1 MAIHRSIEK
10 IWRRL
15 KSGLVVPEGVVSDF
29 SQSSSHSYLHIKEKA
44 IAIEKLYA
52 DSNVP
57 LAPTS
62 DLSQLIADA
71 KLLSDSW
78 LMGSAEDYPTTL
90 LFRATLLDRIAN
102 PLLLLHDVPNKAH
115 FLNTI
120 ASGDL
125 NLLDRKRSH
134 AKNILWELEL
144 WETLKSRSCNAIL
157 VEPPDIV
164 VKLEGSTIGIACK
177 KLYSQKHVQNVLSE
191 AVEQIE
197 ESFDF
202 GIVAINIDDLLPP
215 NKILRT
221 PTSEDMSKSINNLNT
236 KFLHTHERHFKK
248 YLASGRVIS
257 ALVSTAVLA
266 DVYQAKPR
274 FNHARQS
281 TIWSIPGL
289 APDKARQLRRFYNQ
303 FMV

>member
-1 MAIHRSIEK
+1 MAIHRSIEQ
-10 IWRRL
+10 IWRTL
-15 KSGLVVPEGVVSDF
+15 KSSLVVPEGVVSDF
-29 SQSSSHSYLHIKEKA
+29 SESSSHSYLHIKEKA
-44 IAIEKLYA
+44 IAVEKLYA

-71 KLLSDSW
+71 KLHSDSW
-78 LMGSAEDYPTTL
+78 LMGSAEDHPIAL

-102 PLLLLHDVPNKAH
+102 SLLLLHDVPNKAH
-115 FLNTI
+115 FLSTI
-120 ASGDL
+120 ASDDL

-144 WETLKSRSCNAIL
+144 WETLKRRSCNAIL
-157 VEPPDIV
+157 MEPDIV

-191 AVEQIE
+191 AVAQIE

-215 NKILRT
+215 NEILRT
-221 PTSEDMSKSINNLNT
+221 PTSEDMVKFINNFNT

-289 APDKARQLRRFYNQ
+289 APDKAQQLTRFYNQ